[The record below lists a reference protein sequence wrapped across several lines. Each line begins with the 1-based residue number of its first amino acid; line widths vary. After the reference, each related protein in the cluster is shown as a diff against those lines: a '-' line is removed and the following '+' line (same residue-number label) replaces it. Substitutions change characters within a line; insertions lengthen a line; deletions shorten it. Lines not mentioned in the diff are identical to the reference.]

1 MNDLVQPV
9 ASIDTVAANAAPEI
23 DLTSSE
29 WYINRELSV
38 LQFNRRVLAQALE
51 AEVPLLER
59 LRFLC
64 ISCTNLDEFFEVR
77 AAGLKQ
83 RLEHGSSALGFDDR
97 EPRELLAEISRIAH
111 ELVRDQ
117 YQVWNDVILPE
128 LSAESIEFVR
138 RSELSQQQ
146 RDWLREFFEEQL
158 QPVLSPL
165 GLDPAHPFPR
175 ILNKSL
181 NFIVQ
186 LDGKD
191 AFGRN
196 LDYAVVQA
204 PRALSRMIKFPADVA
219 TANHSFVFLSSVI
232 HEFVDELFPGMTVL
246 GCHQFRVTRN
256 SDLFVDEEE
265 VDDLLRALE
274 GELPGRRYG
283 DEVRL
288 EMVQDAPSE
297 LADFL
302 LSQFGL
308 EQEDL
313 YLVNGPVNLNRLSE
327 VIDQVDRAELK
338 FPGFTPRLPS
348 KLGPGG
354 RIFSEI
360 FKRDILLHHPYDS
373 FAPVV
378 EFIKQAAD
386 DPKVLAIKQTLYRTG
401 PDSAIVEALVK
412 AARAGK
418 EVTVVVELRARF
430 DEEDNIKLANRL
442 QAAGAHVV
450 YGVVGYKTHAKMIL
464 VVRREDDGSLRH
476 YVHLGT
482 GNYHSRTARI
492 YTDYGL
498 FTADK
503 QIGQD
508 IHNVFMQ
515 LTSLGKAKAL
525 KEVLHSPFTL
535 HKGMIDLIARE
546 AEYAREGK
554 TARIVAKLNQLT
566 EPAVIRAL
574 YEASQA
580 GVQIDLVVRGM
591 TSLRPGVEGV
601 SENIRLRSVIGRF
614 LEHTRVYYFHNDGN
628 PDLYCS
634 SADWMERNLLH
645 RVETCF
651 PIKGKKLRAQVLK
664 ELDYY
669 LADNFAAWQLDADG
683 EYQRVMPAEGEDR
696 LEAQQILLREVT
708 ESGSVP
714 AKVDKKYNQLKP
726 VKAE

>member
-9 ASIDTVAANAAPEI
+9 TSIDTVAANAAPEI

>member
-1 MNDLVQPV
+1 MTNTSEAQAVE
-9 ASIDTVAANAAPEI
+9 AI
-23 DLTSSE
+23 DLTAPE
-29 WYINRELSV
+29 LYINRELS
-38 LQFNRRVLAQALE
+38 LLEFNRRVLAQAVE
-51 AEVPLLER
+51 PDVPLLER
-59 LRFLC
+59 LRYLC

-77 AAGLKQ
+77 AAGIKQ
-83 RLEHGSSALGFDDR
+83 RMALGSALQGFDDR
-97 EPRELLAEISRIAH
+97 EPRELLAEISRVAH
-111 ELVRDQ
+111 GLVEDQ
-117 YQVWNDVILPE
+117 YRTLNEVLIPQMQ
-128 LSAESIEFVR
+128 AEGIRFIR
-138 RSELSQQQ
+138 RGDWDEAQ
-146 RDWLREFFEEQL
+146 RAWLRGFFEEQL
-158 QPVLSPL
+158 LPVLSPL

-204 PRALSRMIKFPADVA
+204 PRALPRVIKLPPEVA
-219 TANHSFVFLSSVI
+219 TDDHCFVFLSSVI
-232 HEFVDELFPGMTVL
+232 HAFVDELFPGMKVL
-246 GCHQFRVTRN
+246 GCYQFRVTRN
-256 SDLFVDEEE
+256 SDLFVDEEQ

-288 EMVQDAPSE
+288 EMVAGAPE
-297 LADFL
+297 NLANFL
-302 LSQFGL
+302 LPQFRL
-308 EQEDL
+308 AEDDL
-313 YLVNGPVNLNRLSE
+313 YMVNGPVNLNRLSA
-327 VIDQVDRAELK
+327 VIDEIDRPDLK
-338 FPGFTPRLPS
+338 FAGFTPRLPT

-354 RIFSEI
+354 SIFSEI
-360 FKRDILLHHPYDS
+360 RKRDILLHHPYDS
-373 FAPVV
+373 FVPVV
-378 EFIKQAAD
+378 EFLKQAAE

-401 PDSAIVEALVK
+401 SDSAIVEALVK

-430 DEEDNIKLANRL
+430 DEEDNIHLATRL

-450 YGVVGYKTHAKMIL
+450 YGVVGYKTHAKAIL
-464 VVRREDDGSLRH
+464 VVRREDGGALGN

-503 QIGQD
+503 VIGQD
-508 IHNVFMQ
+508 IHQVFMQ
-515 LTSLGKAKAL
+515 LTSLGKSKAL

-535 HKGMIDLIARE
+535 HSSVIAKIARE
-546 AEYAREGK
+546 AEHARAGRPAK
-554 TARIVAKLNQLT
+554 IVAKMNQLT
-566 EPAVIRAL
+566 EPGVIRAL

-591 TSLRPGVEGV
+591 TSLRPGLAGV

-614 LEHTRVYYFHNDGN
+614 LEHTRLYWFHDDGS
-628 PDLYCS
+628 DELYAS

-651 PIKGKKLRAQVLK
+651 PIKSKKLRAKVLE
-664 ELDYY
+664 ELQLY
-669 LADNFAAWQLDADG
+669 LDDNFAAWELQTDGTYLRVEPEEGVEAMQAQL
-683 EYQRVMPAEGEDR
+683 ELLKR
-696 LEAQQILLREVT
+696 LT
-708 ESGSVP
+708 E
-714 AKVDKKYNQLKP
+714 
-726 VKAE
+726 

>member
-1 MNDLVQPV
+1 MSDLVEQNIV
-9 ASIDTVAANAAPEI
+9 TSDASAEI
-23 DLTSSE
+23 DLSSAE

-38 LQFNRRVLAQALE
+38 LEFNRRVLAQALE
-51 AEVPLLER
+51 TDVPLLER

-97 EPRELLAEISRIAH
+97 EPRELLAEISRIGH
-111 ELVRDQ
+111 GLVADQ
-117 YQVWNDVILPE
+117 YHVWNEIILPRLAEEGIRFIRRGE
-128 LSAESIEFVR
+128 LNE
-138 RSELSQQQ
+138 QQ
-146 RDWLREFFEEQL
+146 RTWLRDFFDEQL
-158 QPVLSPL
+158 LPVLSPL

-204 PRALSRMIKFPADVA
+204 PRALSRMIKFPAEVA
-219 TANHSFVFLSSVI
+219 TENHSFVFLSSVI
-232 HEFVDELFPGMTVL
+232 HEFVDDLFPGMNVL

-288 EMVQDAPSE
+288 EMVEGAPSE

-338 FPGFTPRLPS
+338 FPGFTSRLPS

-354 RIFSEI
+354 RIFAEI
-360 FKRDILLHHPYDS
+360 RKRDILLHHPFDS

-386 DPKVLAIKQTLYRTG
+386 DPRVLAIKQTLYRTG
-401 PDSAIVEALVK
+401 PDSAIVEALAK

-464 VVRREDDGSLRH
+464 VVRREDDGGLRH

-508 IHNVFMQ
+508 IHHVFMQ

-535 HKGMIDLIARE
+535 HKGIIDLIARE
-546 AEYAREGK
+546 AELAKAGK
-554 TARIVAKLNQLT
+554 QARIVAKLNQLT

-580 GVQIDLVVRGM
+580 GVQIDLIVRGM

-614 LEHTRVYYFHNDGN
+614 LEHTRVYYFHNDGT
-628 PDLYCS
+628 PDLFFS

-651 PIKGKKLRAQVLK
+651 PVKGKKLRTQVLR

-669 LADNFAAWQLDADG
+669 LADNYAAWELSSDG
-683 EYQRVMPAEGEDR
+683 SYQRVLPTEGDER

-708 ESGSVP
+708 DRVP
-714 AKVDKKYNQLKP
+714 MQPKEGKTYTQLRP
-726 VKAE
+726 VKA